1 MTSPGALEVVP
12 YRPDYL
18 AAAAMLF
25 VDALRR
31 LRRRVPA
38 LPHDLTERAQAEA
51 LLRGFLHEDRALVA
65 VEGPAVVGYLGWWVV
80 DRFRDTARK
89 GAYSPEF
96 GHAAARRGAVEVE
109 LALYR
114 AATRRWA
121 EAGCEVHAL
130 TCLAGQPALERA
142 LFENGFG
149 MFVEDALRPLTPL
162 PTRAPPGVAVR
173 RAVAADADRL
183 AELDVE
189 HRRHYTA
196 PPVFMAPHRPDTT
209 AEIAAFLAAEP
220 DTIWLAEADG
230 EPQAFLRL
238 EPVSD
243 GAVRISLAPT
253 TISITGAFT
262 RPAWRGRGVAAALL
276 AQAVGHYAC
285 RGFQRMAVD
294 YETFNPGAAAF
305 WRRFFGP
312 VAVSVVRVPEHP

>member
-1 MTSPGALEVVP
+1 VTPRSALEVVP
-12 YRPDYL
+12 YRPVYL
-18 AAAAMLF
+18 AQATTLF

-38 LPHDLTERAQAEA
+38 LPHDLTERDPAEA
-51 LLRGFLHEDRALVA
+51 LLGGFLHEDRALVA
-65 VEGPAVVGYLGWWVV
+65 LQGSRVVGYLGWWVV
-80 DRFRDTARK
+80 DRFRDTPRR

-96 GHAAARRGAVEVE
+96 GHAAAPSGPEEVE

-114 AATRRWA
+114 DATRRWA
-121 EAGCEVHAL
+121 DSRCELHAL
-130 TCLAGQPALERA
+130 TSLAGQPALEQA
-142 LFENGFG
+142 LFANGFG
-149 MFVEDALRPLTPL
+149 MVVADALRPLTPV
-162 PTRAPPGVAVR
+162 PAEAPPGVVLR

-183 AELDVE
+183 AALDVE

-196 PPVFMAPHRPDTT
+196 PPVFMAPHRPDS
-209 AEIAAFLAAEP
+209 AADIAAFLAAEP
-220 DTIWLAEADG
+220 DTIWLAEAAG

-243 GAVRISLAPT
+243 GAARISLAPT

-276 AQAVGHYAC
+276 AQAVRHYAAH
-285 RGFQRMAVD
+285 GFQRMAVD

-305 WRRFFGP
+305 WRRFFDP
-312 VAVSVVRVPEHP
+312 VAVSVVRVLEHP